1 MDRIR
6 KFMKFAMVTLAILL
20 AAQIA
25 ASMIVRTAKMRAY
38 LTARLE
44 RTFGRPVEV
53 GQFSVVILPTPQLD
67 VAGVT
72 IGEDPS
78 FGREY
83 FLRAE
88 HLDASLRWMGLLR
101 GHFEFGTVS
110 LSRPSLI
117 LVRSPNGRWNL
128 EDWLPPAGN
137 SATSGTGQMGAGHQY
152 GPSQPAETANHL
164 RKIEFD
170 DGRINFK
177 LGDEKR
183 PFAFRSVSGSVE
195 QVAPGRWQL
204 QLEAEPWRSGIE
216 LQSTGLLH
224 VNGDVAGTSSRL
236 QPAQIRV
243 HWDRVSLADLSRLIM
258 GTDSGVRGEIALDG
272 EASIGNTPQ
281 GEQIAF
287 GKWKF
292 SLAARAAQV
301 HRWNLTERSDN
312 PRISA
317 KFAGIWDVAAG
328 KISAD
333 EMTVDLPHSNL
344 QGSAEIEIADVPRW
358 NLRVNSAA
366 VTGQDV
372 LACLRA
378 YQPDLAEGLSME
390 QFFRGEATAS
400 GWPLQWS
407 SARISSEGG
416 LMKVPGIAT
425 PLHISALTGGMKGQ
439 RFVLEPVH
447 VTAVASAPA
456 VLPDATNKNDKP
468 ATKLRVPPEARNSAD
483 ISLAEDLAAH
493 EGTLQINAQL
503 ADVTDVFCVTN
514 AFGYTLNH
522 GWELTGAAT
531 AAMGRDWRPGIVE
544 GRWTGTIRLN
554 RAELQTAGLN
564 EPIRIDDGVLGWQ
577 QGQRSVALTRAQ
589 AFGTNWSGTVE
600 DISSRALGEDPRWK
614 FQLHADRLDATEL
627 DRWFGPRGR
636 PTWLERLLPSL
647 LGGKSVGA
655 SGITNASELLRQVRA
670 EGELEAD
677 NLTIEK
683 LKLAHARARLEI
695 RALQVHGTEMEGAW
709 AGGTIHA
716 SFQGVFSQTPRY
728 EIAGEFEGVN
738 LAQLPWASR
747 WGGVANGKLRL
758 TTEGVGREALLGVLA
773 GRGEVKLSPAEFH
786 GWDAE
791 ASLESGAAKAGVSR
805 WTSGEAKFSIENRE
819 LTLEGM
825 QLDAARVKTKVEG
838 KVGFGQQGEFTFAPF
853 VAVKRV
859 AGDAGVKKVL
869 WVSGPLDAPKGSMVV
884 ADMEKVKP

>member
-1 MDRIR
+1 MDRVR
-6 KFMKFAMVTLAILL
+6 KFMKVAIVTLAILL
-20 AAQIA
+20 GAQIA
-25 ASMIVRTAKMRAY
+25 ASMIVRTGRMRAY
-38 LTARLE
+38 LTARLG

-53 GQFSVVILPTPQLD
+53 GRFSVQILPTPQLD
-67 VAGVT
+67 IAGVT

-101 GHFEFGTVS
+101 GHFEFGTIS

-137 SATSGTGQMGAGHQY
+137 SSANGTRQMGPGQY

-216 LQSTGLLH
+216 LQTTGLLQ

-243 HWDRVSLADLSRLIM
+243 HWGRVSLADLSRLIM

-272 EASIGNTPQ
+272 EASIGNAPL

-292 SLAARAAQV
+292 LLAARVAQV

-312 PRISA
+312 PQISA

-328 KISAD
+328 KIRAD
-333 EMTVDLPHSNL
+333 EMSVELPHSNL
-344 QGSAEIEIADVPRW
+344 HGSAEIEIADVPRW
-358 NLRVNSAA
+358 SLRVNSAA
-366 VTGQDV
+366 VTGEDV
-372 LACLRA
+372 LACYRA
-378 YQPDLAEGLSME
+378 YQPDVADGMSLE
-390 QFFRGEATAS
+390 QFFRGAATAS

-407 SARISSEGG
+407 SAKISSEGG
-416 LMKVPGIAT
+416 LLKVPGVAA
-425 PLHISALTGGMKGQ
+425 PLQVSALAGGMKGQ

-447 VTAVASAPA
+447 ITAVASVPGLLLEA
-456 VLPDATNKNDKP
+456 VSKNEKLPTRTRATQ
-468 ATKLRVPPEARNSAD
+468 EARNSAE
-483 ISLAEDLAAH
+483 ISVAEDFAAH
-493 EGTLQINAQL
+493 EGMVQINAQL
-503 ADVTDVFCVTN
+503 ADVTDVFRVSN

-522 GWELTGAAT
+522 GWELSGAAA
-531 AAMGRDWRPGIVE
+531 AAMGRDWQPGLVE
-544 GRWTGTIRLN
+544 GRWNGTIRLS

-577 QGQRSVALTRAQ
+577 LGQRSVVLTKAQ
-589 AFGTNWSGTVE
+589 AFGTNWNGTIE
-600 DISSRALGEDPRWK
+600 DLSSRAVGEEPRWK

-647 LGGKSVGA
+647 LGGKSGGGV
-655 SGITNASELLRQVRA
+655 TNASELLREVRA

-677 NLTIEK
+677 SLTIEK

-695 RALQVHGTEMEGAW
+695 HALQVHGSEMECTW
-709 AGGTIHA
+709 AGGTIRG
-716 SFQGVFSQTPRY
+716 SFQGVFSAKPRY
-728 EIAGEFEGVN
+728 EIAGEFEGLN

-747 WGGVANGKLRL
+747 WGGVAGGKLRL
-758 TTEGVGREALLGVLA
+758 TTEGVGRDALLRGLA
-773 GRGEVKLSPAEFH
+773 GRGEVKLSPVEFR

-791 ASLESGAAKAGVSR
+791 ASLESGAAKAGASH
-805 WTSGEAKFSIENRE
+805 WTSGEGKFSIENRE
-819 LTLEGM
+819 LTLVGM
-825 QLDAARVKTKVEG
+825 QLDAVRVKTRVEG
-838 KVGFGQQGEFTFAPF
+838 KIGFGQEGDFTFAPF
-853 VAVKRV
+853 VNVRRV
-859 AGDAGVKKVL
+859 AGDVGVKKVL
-869 WVSGPLDAPKGSMVV
+869 WVSGPLDAPKGSMVAV
-884 ADMEKVKP
+884 DAEKAKP

>member
-1 MDRIR
+1 MDRVR
-6 KFMKFAMVTLAILL
+6 KFMKVAIVTLAILL
-20 AAQIA
+20 GAQIA
-25 ASMIVRTAKMRAY
+25 ASMIVRTGRMRAY

-53 GQFSVVILPTPQLD
+53 GQFSVQILPTPQLD
-67 VAGVT
+67 IAGVT

-101 GHFEFGTVS
+101 GHFEFGTIS

-128 EDWLPPAGN
+128 EDWLPPTGN
-137 SATSGTGQMGAGHQY
+137 SGANGAGQMGAGQY

-216 LQSTGLLH
+216 LQSTGLLQ

-292 SLAARAAQV
+292 SLAARAAAV

-312 PRISA
+312 PQISA

-328 KISAD
+328 KIRAD
-333 EMTVDLPHSNL
+333 EMSIELPHSNL
-344 QGSAEIEIADVPRW
+344 HGSAEIEIADVPRW
-358 NLRVNSAA
+358 SLRVNSAA

-372 LACLRA
+372 LACYRA
-378 YQPDLAEGLSME
+378 YQADVADGLSLE
-390 QFFRGEATAS
+390 QFFHGEATAS

-407 SARISSEGG
+407 SAKISSEGG
-416 LMKVPGIAT
+416 LLKVPGIAS
-425 PLHISALTGGMKGQ
+425 PVHIGALTGGMKGQ

-447 VTAVASAPA
+447 IAAVASASS
-456 VLPDATNKNDKP
+456 VLPDAGNKNEKQT
-468 ATKLRVPPEARNSAD
+468 TKMRTAQEARNSAE
-483 ISLAEDLAAH
+483 ISLAEDFAAR
-493 EGTLQINAQL
+493 EGTVQINAQL
-503 ADVTDVFCVTN
+503 ADVTDVFRVTN

-531 AAMGRDWRPGIVE
+531 ASMGRDWRPGAVE
-544 GRWTGTIRLN
+544 GRWTGAIRLN

-577 QGQRSVALTRAQ
+577 QGQRSVALGKAQ
-589 AFGTNWSGTVE
+589 AFGTNWSGTIE
-600 DISSRALGEDPRWK
+600 DLSPRAVGEEPRWK

-647 LGGKSVGA
+647 LGGKGGDGV
-655 SGITNASELLRQVRA
+655 TNASELLNRVRA
-670 EGELEAD
+670 EGELETD
-677 NLTIEK
+677 SLTIER
-683 LKLAHARARLEI
+683 LKLSHAKARLEI
-695 RALQVHGTEMEGAW
+695 RSLRVHGSEMECTW
-709 AGGTIHA
+709 AGGTIRG
-716 SFQGVFSQTPRY
+716 SFEGVFSAKPRY
-728 EIAGEFEGVN
+728 EIAGEFEGVS

-747 WGGVANGKLRL
+747 WGGVAAGKLRL
-758 TTEGVGREALLGVLA
+758 TTEGVGREALLRGLT
-773 GRGEVKLSPAEFH
+773 GRGDVKLSPAEFR

-805 WTSGEAKFSIENRE
+805 WTSGEGKFSIENRE
-819 LTLEGM
+819 LTLVGM
-825 QLDAARVKTKVEG
+825 QLDAARVKTRVEG
-838 KVGFGQQGEFTFAPF
+838 KVGFGQEGEFTFAPF
-853 VAVKRV
+853 
-859 AGDAGVKKVL
+859 AGVRRAIGDVGVKKVL
-869 WVSGPLDAPKGSMVV
+869 WVGGPLDAPKGIMVA
-884 ADMEKVKP
+884 ADVENAKP